1 MSHTDFATHLAEDR
15 RLVIL
20 RVLLE
25 SAGFTSNEYMLH
37 SMVERLGHVVSSDRI
52 RTDVAWLQEQGL
64 VSVDT
69 VADVRIAKLL
79 ARGEDVATGRSEVPG
94 VKRPSPPRGS

>member
-1 MSHTDFATHLAEDR
+1 MATNDFAAHLAEDR

-25 SAGFTSNEYMLH
+25 SAAYTANEYLLH

-52 RTDVAWLQEQGL
+52 VTDLAWLGEQGL
-64 VSVDT
+64 ISVDE
-69 VADVRIAKLL
+69 VAGVRIARLL
-79 ARGEDVATGRSEVPG
+79 ARGEDVARGRAEVPG
-94 VKRPSPPRGS
+94 VKRPRAG

>member
-1 MSHTDFATHLAEDR
+1 MATNDFAAHLAEDR

-25 SAGFTSNEYMLH
+25 SAAYTANEYLLH

-52 RTDVAWLQEQGL
+52 VTDLAWLSEQGL
-64 VSVDT
+64 ISVDE
-69 VADVRIAKLL
+69 VAGVRIARLL
-79 ARGEDVATGRSEVPG
+79 ARGEDVARGRAEVPG
-94 VKRPSPPRGS
+94 VKRPRAG